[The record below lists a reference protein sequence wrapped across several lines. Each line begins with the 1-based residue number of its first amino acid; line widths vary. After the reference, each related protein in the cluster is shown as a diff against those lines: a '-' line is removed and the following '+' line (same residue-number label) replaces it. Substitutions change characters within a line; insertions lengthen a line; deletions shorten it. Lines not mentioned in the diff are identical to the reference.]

1 MNQNDETNNNNRN
14 QTNTILNGNIT
25 LNQLNQNPILQPIHQ
40 QQTIVHVRD
49 RLFHALFF
57 RIAILYAR
65 KFSKTFRRIIE
76 FFLLMLA
83 IGSFAILSYLHIV
96 FNRNPINCLAAI
108 QENWPRD
115 GILRVEIVH
124 NASKF
129 FIMSTENQI
138 KEHYSLKDSYEKEY
152 STSMKDLFS
161 SNQILNEKTTMMS
174 FYLNKYEMN
183 KTCLI
188 QNPFTL
194 TSPIGVNHPKKNE
207 RNSEK
212 MTIINIHLNQRDIP
226 KSPIETVSP
235 TYRFLKDAFSE
246 LQLFNK
252 VFEDNYIIEYSLE
265 YGFLRLSPATRQ
277 KLNITVMLVTLDP
290 NRDKCFG
297 SGFNKFIL
305 DEFLGYNEILML
317 SIKSIA
323 EREKNKGYV
332 RNAVT
337 GEHFRFVS
345 SWMARSSYVAA
356 LLIMILFVSSFFFKF
371 KILIFVSIQIF
382 F

>member
-1 MNQNDETNNNNRN
+1 MNQNDQTQNNN
-14 QTNTILNGNIT
+14 QTNPRLNVANIAI
-25 LNQLNQNPILQPIHQ
+25 NQLNQNAIFQPIGQQQ
-40 QQTIVHVRD
+40 QQTIVNVRD
-49 RLFHALFF
+49 RLFHALFY

-76 FFLLMLA
+76 FFLLLLA
-83 IGSFAILSYLHIV
+83 IGSFALLSYLHIV
-96 FNRNPINCLAAI
+96 FNRNPINCLADI
-108 QENWPRD
+108 QESWPRD

-129 FIMSTENQI
+129 FIMSTEDQI
-138 KEHYSLKDSYEKEY
+138 KEPYSLKDSYEKEY
-152 STSMKDLFS
+152 ATPMKDLFYQNDN
-161 SNQILNEKTTMMS
+161 NQMQTKRLS
-174 FYLNKYEMN
+174 FLTNKYECN
-183 KTCLI
+183 QSCLI
-188 QNPFTL
+188 ENPFNL
-194 TSPIGVNHPKKNE
+194 KCPFGVKNLDQNNSNL
-207 RNSEK
+207 RNE
-212 MTIINIHLNQRDIP
+212 INSNNRIVSVNIELNQKEIP
-226 KSPIETVSP
+226 KSTIETVSP
-235 TYRFLKDAFSE
+235 TYRFLKEAFSE

-290 NRDKCFG
+290 NRDQCFG
-297 SGFNKFIL
+297 SGFNKFVL

-317 SIKSIA
+317 SIKSVA

-356 LLIMILFVSSFFFKF
+356 LLIMILFVS
-371 KILIFVSIQIF
+371 KILFNIYIF
-382 F
+382 